1 MPSPEDETTPRTA
14 RSADW
19 LGRGLSV
26 VAIAA
31 SAFAWSAIPL
41 RADPGFVLSQELV
54 SPSVRKLCPLPPS
67 ADPTDIGDVM
77 EVGFSPLMSRL
88 SVAIFHDDGS
98 NPVARNEAII
108 DNTAKLLGCIQ
119 LAAGDAPPGSPD
131 LRDHYVEMLTDLRD
145 SVALLQLTGVEDDP
159 QSSAHWFDHTRKQCA
174 RCHMVYKPATAP

>member
-1 MPSPEDETTPRTA
+1 MSSPEDEPNPRS

-19 LGRGLSV
+19 IGRCLSV
-26 VAIAA
+26 VLFIVVLVWT
-31 SAFAWSAIPL
+31 SSSP
-41 RADPGFVLSQELV
+41 RADPGSVLSQELL

-98 NPVARNEAII
+98 NPAARNEAIV
-108 DNTAKLLGCIQ
+108 DNSAKLLGCIQ
-119 LAAGDAPPGSPD
+119 LAAGDAPPGSAD
-131 LRDHYVEMLTDLRD
+131 QRDHYVEMLTDLRD

-174 RCHMVYKPATAP
+174 RCHLVYKPATAP